1 MTAYELV
8 HDKIP
13 STLVCDSTV
22 AYLMKT
28 AQISAVVVGAD
39 RVAANG
45 DTANKIGTYQVCI
58 FNCTNY
64 NMSINII
71 IMYPSL
77 VTFLKTK

>member
-1 MTAYELV
+1 MTAYELI

-28 AQISAVVVGAD
+28 AQINAVVVGAD

-45 DTANKIGTYQVCI
+45 DTANKIGTYQVSILKKVEYPCDL
-58 FNCTNY
+58 FNH
-64 NMSINII
+64 MQ
-71 IMYPSL
+71 L
-77 VTFLKTK
+77 LLL

>member
-1 MTAYELV
+1 MTAYELI

-39 RVAANG
+39 RVASNG
-45 DTANKIGTYQVCI
+45 DTANKIGTYQVSI
-58 FNCTNY
+58 SNDHYNLFNY
-64 NMSINII
+64 NYLCKNTHNNINDNQ
-71 IMYPSL
+71 
-77 VTFLKTK
+77 